1 MPDLI
6 SFLCDNKINACGICD
21 ENLYGVLDFYF
32 SCKKNNI
39 KPIIGLSIK
48 LNNLEVCLYAINY
61 EGYKNL
67 LKIHTLK
74 EKNELNV
81 LNIKEFCKNILVILP
96 YESKELYD
104 EFGCF
109 DVIFIG

>member
-1 MPDLI
+1 MHIPLKVTTDYTLLKSLIKIPDLI
-6 SFLCDNKINACGICD
+6 SFLCDNKISACGICD

-48 LNNLEVCLYAINY
+48 LNNLEVCLYAVNY

-74 EKNELNV
+74 EK
-81 LNIKEFCKNILVILP
+81 
-96 YESKELYD
+96 
-104 EFGCF
+104 
-109 DVIFIG
+109 